1 MGGRGASSSIETA
14 RQRVVSLYAERISA
28 QRQVTRANNNLIRA
42 EASADLYDGNRA
54 SREYAR
60 ILNSRDKAREAANKA
75 RDKYD
80 KINREFTKAD
90 DRYRKLTAR
99 ASEEDVPLF

>member
-1 MGGRGASSSIETA
+1 MGGRGASSSIEKA

-28 QRQVTRANNNLIRA
+28 QRQVTRANNQLIRA

-60 ILNSRDKAREAANKA
+60 ILENRDKARDAANKA
-75 RDKYD
+75 RERYNKV
-80 KINREFTKAD
+80 NRDFARAD
-90 DRYRKLTAR
+90 DRYRRLTA
-99 ASEEDVPLF
+99 SVNEEEVPLF